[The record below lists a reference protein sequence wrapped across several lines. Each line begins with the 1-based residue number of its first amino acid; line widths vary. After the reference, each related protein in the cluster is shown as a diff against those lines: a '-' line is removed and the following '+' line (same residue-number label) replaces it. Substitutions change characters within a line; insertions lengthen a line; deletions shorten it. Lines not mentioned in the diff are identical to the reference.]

1 MSSSEQSISASSPAE
16 SKRRFARKKRRKKAN
31 PTGDMAL
38 IEHLKELRRR
48 VIISVLALVAGTI
61 IGFIW
66 YGWAPPGIQTL
77 GEIMRGPYCSLPQ
90 EMRADFSNDGECRLL
105 ATSPFEMFL
114 LRMKVGALAGLVIS
128 SPVWLYQ
135 IWAFITPGLHK
146 GERRSTLTFVSI
158 AVTLFVAGALLA
170 YFIIDIGLEFLL
182 TIGEEAQIAAL
193 TGGQYYNFVLALII
207 IFGVSFELPLII
219 VMLNLVGL
227 LHYDTIQGKRSYVI
241 VGVFIFAALLTPGG
255 EPFSMIIMAVAVNI
269 LVELS
274 FQFVR
279 LNDKRTGYDEIA
291 EWSELDDEEASE
303 LDYTPAPV
311 APAAPV
317 AGAGEGV
324 GSTAVSASPRPA
336 TPRAPERKQPPRDD
350 AGPGAGYFD
359 DVL

>member
-1 MSSSEQSISASSPAE
+1 
-16 SKRRFARKKRRKKAN
+16 
-31 PTGDMAL
+31 MAL
-38 IEHLKELRRR
+38 VEHLRELRRR
-48 VIISVLALVAGTI
+48 VIISVLALLAGTI
-61 IGFIW
+61 LGFIW
-66 YGWAPPGIQTL
+66 YAWSPPGVQTL

-114 LRMKVGALAGLVIS
+114 LRMKVGALAGLVVS

-146 GERRSTLTFVSI
+146 GERRWTMSFVAI

-193 TGGQYYNFVLALII
+193 TGGQYYNFVLALIV

-219 VMLNLVGL
+219 MMLNIVGL
-227 LHYDTIQGKRSYVI
+227 LHYDAIQGKRSYVVI
-241 VGVFIFAALLTPGG
+241 GVFIFAALLTPGG
-255 EPFSMIIMAVAVNI
+255 EPFSMLIMAVAVNI

-279 LNDKRTGYDEIA
+279 FNDKRTGYDEIA
-291 EWSELDDEEASE
+291 GWSDLDDEEASE
-303 LDYTPAPV
+303 LDYTPDAV
-311 APAAPV
+311 ERAAPI
-317 AGAGEGV
+317 AGG
-324 GSTAVSASPRPA
+324 GSTPASASPRPS
-336 TPRAPERKQPPRDD
+336 
-350 AGPGAGYFD
+350 AGPAPSRQDDRPAAGPAAQESFGPGTFD